1 MNLFHYL
8 LSYQTIGTVNSLVK
22 KNKSNEE
29 LFALTVEQKSVA
41 EKFIQ
46 EARQEVPNFYDE
58 GECEIIYAPINDGEI
73 RIFHHKPK
81 KSQTKRPIVFFPGFG
96 TTPWTWRDFAVPLHQ
111 IGEYYF
117 LETRGKRSSKLRRG
131 CKTKIS
137 IDQMAKD
144 VGETIKFLGLKNKD
158 YVLMSASFA
167 GGTLMHGLMKKYY
180 NPPTSV
186 VLDPFPKFIHNKVM
200 VGLFF
205 GLTPP
210 FILEFVKLLLMKIV
224 IRGMKNESQK
234 ERIRNLVDGA
244 VAWKWRKGLIHNL
257 NFDMYPHF
265 HKIENEVFQFHGPK
279 DKFHPG
285 EIYLKVAKSL
295 PKGRL
300 FYINTKEDE
309 REILTGAIGKE
320 FTKVTKDDG
329 LPKFFEQFEI
339 KLEK

>member
-1 MNLFHYL
+1 MN
-8 LSYQTIGTVNSLVK
+8 NLVK
-22 KNKSNEE
+22 TNNKIDEI
-29 LFALTVEQKSVA
+29 FTLTTEQQIAA

-46 EARQEVPNFYDE
+46 EAHQEVPYFYDE
-58 GECEIIYAPINDGEI
+58 GECEIIYAPINDGKI

-81 KSQTKRPIVFFPGFG
+81 KSQTKRPILFFPGFG
-96 TTPWTWRDFAVPLHQ
+96 TTPWTWRDFCVPLHN

-117 LETRGKRSSKLRRG
+117 LETREKSSSKLKRG
-131 CKTKIS
+131 FKTKIS

-144 VGETIKFLGLKNKD
+144 VGEAIKFLGLEDKD

-167 GGTLMHGLMKKYY
+167 GGTMMHGLMKKYY

-186 VLDPFPKFIHNKVM
+186 VLDPFPKFVHNKVF
-200 VGLFF
+200 VSLFF

-210 FILEFVKLLLMKIV
+210 FIVEIVKLLLMKIV
-224 IRGMKNESQK
+224 TLGMKNESQK
-234 ERIRNLVDGA
+234 ERIKNTVGGA

-279 DKFHPG
+279 DRYHPS
-285 EIYLKVAKSL
+285 EIYLKIGGL
-295 PKGRL
+295 MPKGRL
-300 FYINTKEDE
+300 FYIKTKDEE
-309 REILTGAIGKE
+309 REILAGAIGKE
-320 FTKVTKDDG
+320 FTKVTNDDG
-329 LPKFFEQFEI
+329 LPKLFEQFEI

>member
-1 MNLFHYL
+1 
-8 LSYQTIGTVNSLVK
+8 VESLAKDK
-22 KNKSNEE
+22 KNIEE
-29 LFALTVEQKSVA
+29 IFTLTAEQQIAA

-46 EARQEVPNFYDE
+46 EAHQEVPYFYDE

-73 RIFHHKPK
+73 RIFHHTPK
-81 KSQTKRPIVFFPGFG
+81 QSQMKRPIIFFPGFG
-96 TTPWTWRDFAVPLHQ
+96 TTPWTWRDFCVPIHN

-117 LETRGKRSSKLRRG
+117 LETREKRSSKLKRG
-131 CKTKIS
+131 YKTKIS

-144 VGETIKFLGLKNKD
+144 VGEAIKFLGLDDKD

-167 GGTLMHGLMKKYY
+167 GGTMMHGLMKKYY
-180 NPPTSV
+180 DPPTSV
-186 VLDPFPKFIHNKVM
+186 VLDPFPKFVHNKVF

-210 FILEFVKLLLMKIV
+210 FIVEIVKLLLMKIV
-224 IRGMKNESQK
+224 TIGMKNESQK
-234 ERIRNLVDGA
+234 ERIRNIVGGA

-257 NFDMYPHF
+257 NFDMYPYF

-279 DKFHPG
+279 DRYHPS
-285 EIYLKVAKSL
+285 EIYLKIGGL
-295 PKGRL
+295 MPEGRL
-300 FYINTKEDE
+300 FYIKTKDEE
-309 REILTGAIGKE
+309 REILAGAIGKE